1 MAANTFGEC
10 IRLTTFGE
18 SHGEAMGG
26 ILDGLPAG
34 VAIDLDDIQEELDRR
49 RPGQSRLTTPRKES
63 DRIEI
68 LSGIFEGRSTGS
80 PIGFIIR
87 NENARTSDYD
97 HLKDTF
103 RPSHADYT
111 YTAKYGVR
119 DHRGGGRASARETVS
134 RVAGGALVKSW
145 LRSEGIE
152 VSAYV
157 ERVGEIAMTAE
168 PTFYE
173 RGQVDAHDVRCP
185 DHQTAVAMAEAIDGA
200 RRAGD
205 TLGGAV
211 VVVAR
216 GVPAGWGEPVF
227 DKLHAVL
234 AHGFFS
240 LPAVKGVEFGS
251 GFQGTKLAG
260 STHNDAFT
268 SNAAGQIRTTSNRS
282 GGIQGGIS
290 NGMDIVARIGFK
302 PVATI
307 RSEQDSVD
315 REGRAVKVVGKGR
328 HDPCV
333 LPRAVPLVEAM
344 TWLVLGDAAARAKMN
359 RV

>member
-1 MAANTFGEC
+1 
-10 IRLTTFGE
+10 
-18 SHGEAMGG
+18 MGG
-26 ILDGLPAG
+26 VLDGLPAG
-34 VAIDLDDIQEELDRR
+34 VAINPDDIQAELDRR
-49 RPGQSRLTTPRKES
+49 RPGQSRLTSPRKES

-87 NENARTSDYD
+87 NSNANPKDYD

-111 YTAKYGVR
+111 YTAKFGVR

-145 LRSEGIE
+145 LQREGIE
-152 VSAYV
+152 VTAYV

-168 PTFYE
+168 PKYYMRE
-173 RGQVDAHDVRCP
+173 RVDAHDVRCP
-185 DHQTAVAMAEAIDGA
+185 DAEAAEAMAAAIDEA

-211 VVVAR
+211 VVVVR

-251 GFQGTKLAG
+251 GFEGTRLTG
-260 STHNDAFT
+260 SAHNDAFA
-268 SNAAGQIRTTSNRS
+268 SNPEGAIRTTSNRS

-315 REGRAVKVVGKGR
+315 SEGRAVKVVGKGR

>member
-1 MAANTFGEC
+1 
-10 IRLTTFGE
+10 
-18 SHGEAMGG
+18 MGG
-26 ILDGLPAG
+26 VLDGLPAG
-34 VAIDLDDIQEELDRR
+34 VAVDLERIQAELDRR

-68 LSGIFEGRSTGS
+68 LSGVFEGKSTGT

-87 NENARTSDYD
+87 NENAKTKDYD
-97 HLKDTF
+97 HLKGTF

-134 RVAGGALVKSW
+134 RVAGGAFVKSW
-145 LRSEGIE
+145 LQAEGIE

-173 RGQVDAHDVRCP
+173 RGLVDSRDVRCP
-185 DHQTAVAMAEAIDGA
+185 DAETAEAMTAAIEGA

-211 VVVAR
+211 VVVVR

-251 GFQGTKLAG
+251 GFDGTRLTG
-260 STHNDAFT
+260 SAHNDAFT
-268 SNAAGQIRTTSNRS
+268 SNSDGAIRTTSNRS

-307 RSEQDSVD
+307 RSEQDSID
-315 REGRAVKVVGKGR
+315 AEGRAVKVVGKGR

-344 TWLVLGDAAARAKMN
+344 TWLVLGDAAARVKMN

>member
-1 MAANTFGEC
+1 
-10 IRLTTFGE
+10 
-18 SHGEAMGG
+18 MGG

-34 VAIDLDDIQEELDRR
+34 VAIDVNHIQIELDRR

-68 LSGIFEGRSTGS
+68 LSGLFEGRSTGT

-87 NENARTSDYD
+87 NENAKEKDYD

-111 YTAKYGVR
+111 YTAKFGVR

-145 LRSEGIE
+145 LQIEGIE

-157 ERVGEIAMTAE
+157 ERVGEIAMAAE
-168 PTFYE
+168 PTFYQ

-185 DHQTAVAMAEAIDGA
+185 DAETAEAMTAAIDEA

-211 VVVAR
+211 VVVVR

-251 GFQGTKLAG
+251 GFEGTQLTG
-260 STHNDAFT
+260 SAHNDAFAST
-268 SNAAGQIRTTSNRS
+268 PEGAIRTTSNHS

-290 NGMDIVARIGFK
+290 NGMEIVARIGFK

-315 REGRAVKVVGKGR
+315 AQGQAVKVVGKGR